1 VLGRRKRLRSVK
13 DTADAFVTAA
23 MALMARSGR
32 ETMPSVQAICKRA
45 GYGRATFYEH
55 FDDRDAV
62 LEAVITRIA
71 GDLTHEALRVEPRGD
86 FGAMIAAFAGRVAGR
101 SSTAGT
107 ETETET
113 ETRRANNKQPWKLKK
128 TLDLCSRS
136 PIVRKRHAE
145 LLNKLRTTLADEL
158 TIGQKS
164 GRVRSDI
171 DARGLANLLV
181 ALSFGSAVLVE
192 LEALADPKSTA
203 ATLIALTRP

>member
-1 VLGRRKRLRSVK
+1 
-13 DTADAFVTAA
+13 

-55 FDDRDAV
+55 FADRDAV

-86 FGAMIAAFAGRVAGR
+86 FGAMIAAFAVRVAGK
-101 SSTAGT
+101 SSSSRTSD
-107 ETETET
+107 
-113 ETRRANNKQPWKLKK
+113 NNKQPWKLKK

-145 LLNKLRTTLADEL
+145 LLNTLRTTLAEEL

-203 ATLIALTRP
+203 VTLIALTRPT